1 MNSQAGKGG
10 GVWRSVWL
18 RLKPTRRRVVVD
30 ILVVLGILLLRLVV
44 DVWAG
49 AHLRA
54 VSGRI
59 APEYGGRLDVASLAP
74 PVVAPAENRARIAA
88 AAAALT
94 TLGRSGPL
102 RESVMLA
109 VTRALPADEARRQ
122 VILRQALEGNR
133 LALTV
138 LDEIHSRPE
147 ANWDIGYN
155 DGPRMRLPS
164 LLEIRDLSSVNAA
177 AGTVALA
184 AGDAGEAARRA
195 GLGMA
200 LAGSLGREPNL
211 LVQLIHIAAAGVQA
225 RLVQSLLAGGEPS
238 GEALESLAA
247 SIEQERAHDPVVT
260 GLTGELKLV
269 HSAFDDWELG
279 DLSRA
284 SQETGVGNRALLWFI
299 RPGTRAAHAR
309 VLEDLHRTIQ
319 YARLRPFEREAQQLR
334 LPLDEPQPWW
344 WRKLSP
350 MFFAGISRAIRSGDE
365 HRAIMMLAST
375 AVALRRFRLERGSYP
390 VSLDELAPAL
400 LPRTPMDPFTGREPD
415 YTCSGTGFALKV
427 SAPPGTQGAPRDLL
441 NWSIPR

>member
-1 MNSQAGKGG
+1 
-10 GVWRSVWL
+10 VWYRLGL
-18 RLKPTRRRVVVD
+18 RLKPTRRRVVVY
-30 ILVVLGILLLRLVV
+30 ILVVFGILLLRLVV

-59 APEYGGRLDVASLAP
+59 APEYGGRLDLASLAP
-74 PVVAPAENRARIAA
+74 PAVAPAENRARIAA

-94 TLGRSGPL
+94 TLGGSGPL

-109 VTRALPADEARRQ
+109 LTRALPADEARRQ
-122 VILRQALEGNR
+122 VILREAVEGNR

-138 LDEIHSRPE
+138 LDEIRSRSQ
-147 ANWDIGYN
+147 ANWDISYG

-164 LLEIRDLSSVNAA
+164 LLEIRDLSSLNAA
-177 AGTVALA
+177 AGTIALTGGRA
-184 AGDAGEAARRA
+184 DEAARRA

-200 LAGSLGREPNL
+200 LASSLGREPNL
-211 LVQLIHIAAAGVQA
+211 LVQLMHIAAAGVQA

-247 SIEQERAHDPVVT
+247 SIEQGRAYDPVVT
-260 GLTGELKLV
+260 GLVGELKFV
-269 HSAFDDWELG
+269 NSAFDDWELG
-279 DLSRA
+279 GVSRA
-284 SQETGVGNRALLWFI
+284 SLQTGVGDRALLWFI

-309 VLEDLHRTIQ
+309 ALEDLHRTIQ
-319 YARLRPFEREAQQLR
+319 YARLRPFEREAQRLR

-344 WRKLSP
+344 WRTLSP
-350 MFFAGISRAIRSGDE
+350 MFLAGISRSIRSGDE
-365 HRAIMMLAST
+365 HRAIMMLAAT
-375 AVALRRFRLERGSYP
+375 GVALRRCRLGRGSYP
-390 VSLDELAPAL
+390 ASLDELAPVF
-400 LPRTPMDPFTGREPD
+400 LPRTPVDPFTGHEPG
-415 YTCSGTGFALKV
+415 YRRSGTGFALKV